1 MSYSPLRQPESPTP
15 SRFPA
20 RDYVE
25 ITAHFVC
32 NLKCEHCM
40 IEGTM
45 DWLRPE
51 SVDRFEEVLALNA
64 QQRRW
69 TGLTLTGS
77 EITLRRDLPEMAR
90 RARQSGF
97 AHVRIQTHGMRLAD
111 PAYCAELV
119 EAGVDEYFV
128 SVTAADA
135 ATHDAITQVRGSF
148 DKTVRGLH
156 NLDAHEGV
164 AIVTNTVITRR
175 SYQQLAQVVEL
186 LADLRRLAQMEFW
199 TFWPMREHDDKDLI
213 ASHLDVLPHLREAIV
228 AARALG
234 RAVEVKNYPH
244 CLLGD
249 LGDALNN
256 DQPELIIDPEFW
268 PEFMRNGFYQCVHW
282 RNCSSKRCLGLNS
295 AYVAKH
301 GWHADLLVPFSE
313 DDIP

>member
-1 MSYSPLRQPESPTP
+1 MNGPPLRLRHAATP

-25 ITAHFVC
+25 ITAHFAC
-32 NLKCEHCM
+32 NLRCEHCM

-51 SVDRFEEVLALNA
+51 SSDRFEEVLAINA
-64 QQRRW
+64 QQARW
-69 TGLTLTGS
+69 KGLTLTGS
-77 EITLRRDLPEMAR
+77 EITLRRDLPELAR
-90 RARQSGF
+90 RAREGGF
-97 AHVRIQTHGMRLAD
+97 EHVRIQTHGMRLAD
-111 PAYCAELV
+111 ADYCAELV

-148 DKTVRGLH
+148 DKTLRGLH
-156 NLDAHEGV
+156 NLDAHAHV
-164 AIVTNTVITRR
+164 AIVTNTVITQR
-175 SYQQLAQVVEL
+175 SYRQLAQVVER
-186 LADLRRLAQMEFW
+186 LADLRRLQQMEFW
-199 TFWPMREHDDKDLI
+199 TFWPMREQDDKDLI
-213 ASHLDVLPHLREAIV
+213 ASHLDVLPHLRDAIT

-249 LGDALNN
+249 FGDALNN

-282 RNCSSKRCLGLNS
+282 RQCASKRCLGLNS

-301 GWHADLLVPFSE
+301 GWHADVLVPYDE
-313 DDIP
+313 DDAR